1 MPRRRPS
8 VGRLRQSHCGKGQQ
22 VGAALLA
29 GDRATG
35 ATAPGPP
42 CSPGGQPVEAHELRE
57 GPTRRRNSEHVKVPG
72 LQTHGPISQ
81 GAATREVV
89 LWAAHGVVEAL
100 GLPSLLVI
108 NFMIPNYPPS
118 GLLKK
123 KVSDGPG
130 WNLVI
135 HCRLADATLADISAG
150 RTPPSVEL
158 FRRFVDPVNGSAL
171 RKNCLKCIFGAV
183 DPNEPGFNMV
193 TRKLVTSY
201 NFKPFLSKTASSFYR
216 AKSYFEIDIDIHTWG
231 QTALSGFNSIK
242 SRMSRMNIRGG
253 IVIEADG
260 DEQMPEQ
267 MLFANYLSHMDPT
280 MVDPFPA
287 ELTAWLSDARNHIPP
302 LTCAG

>member
-1 MPRRRPS
+1 MNSPAHTFNVRCGPDYERSRKKLPS
-8 VGRLRQSHCGKGQQ
+8 GPALYEVYGIDAYSSEQKLAHVGRVIQLPEPDP
-22 VGAALLA
+22 A
-29 GDRATG
+29 
-35 ATAPGPP
+35 
-42 CSPGGQPVEAHELRE
+42 
-57 GPTRRRNSEHVKVPG
+57 
-72 LQTHGPISQ
+72 
-81 GAATREVV
+81 
-89 LWAAHGVVEAL
+89 VEAL